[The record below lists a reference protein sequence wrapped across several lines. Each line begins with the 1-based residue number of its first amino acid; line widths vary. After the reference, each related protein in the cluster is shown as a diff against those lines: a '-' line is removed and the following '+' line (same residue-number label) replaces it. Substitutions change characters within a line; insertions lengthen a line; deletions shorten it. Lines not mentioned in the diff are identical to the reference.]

1 MFGSLLPSQAAT
13 SAVKPR
19 PAISQ
24 GATLECAPM
33 LPLARMGNPSAYPSV
48 KPVITPV
55 PTSTQRLERAVLLR
69 EPVRRLFTDYPRITE
84 GPDA

>member
-1 MFGSLLPSQAAT
+1 
-13 SAVKPR
+13 
-19 PAISQ
+19 
-24 GATLECAPM
+24 M